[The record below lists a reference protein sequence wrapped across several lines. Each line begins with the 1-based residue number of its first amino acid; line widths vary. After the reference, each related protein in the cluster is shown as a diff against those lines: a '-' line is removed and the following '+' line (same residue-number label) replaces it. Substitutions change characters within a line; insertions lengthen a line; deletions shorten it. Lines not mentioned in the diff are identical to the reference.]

1 MDKSIS
7 VLNYYHTALRNMGLY
22 TSVALAALVY
32 SRFHRGKNFTINVIM
47 IVISIIFILLSV
59 TIGILLLQDLKM
71 ISNNDKTILPMI
83 EKWLLLPNVIIY
95 TNSAIIIST
104 LYVLFVQ
111 FS

>member
-22 TSVALAALVY
+22 TSIALAALVY

-59 TIGILLLQDLKM
+59 TIGILLLQDLEM

-111 FS
+111 FN

>member
-1 MDKSIS
+1 MDKSVS

-22 TSVALAALVY
+22 TSIALAALVY

-59 TIGILLLQDLKM
+59 TIGIFLLQDLEM

-83 EKWLLLPNVIIY
+83 EKWLLLPNIIIY

-104 LYVLFVQ
+104 LYVLFIQ
-111 FS
+111 FN

>member
-1 MDKSIS
+1 
-7 VLNYYHTALRNMGLY
+7 MGLY

-59 TIGILLLQDLKM
+59 TIGILLLQDLEM

-95 TNSAIIIST
+95 TNSAVILST
-104 LYVLFVQ
+104 LYVLFIQ

>member
-59 TIGILLLQDLKM
+59 TIGILLLQDLEM

-95 TNSAIIIST
+95 INSAVILST
-104 LYVLFVQ
+104 LYVLFIQ
-111 FS
+111 FN

>member
-1 MDKSIS
+1 MDKSVS

-22 TSVALAALVY
+22 TSIALAALVY
-32 SRFHRGKNFTINVIM
+32 SRFHRGKIFMINVIM

-59 TIGILLLQDLKM
+59 TIGIFLLQDLEM

-83 EKWLLLPNVIIY
+83 EKWLLLPNIVIY

-111 FS
+111 FN

>member
-1 MDKSIS
+1 MDKSVS

-22 TSVALAALVY
+22 TSVALATLVY

-59 TIGILLLQDLKM
+59 TIGILLLQDLEM

-83 EKWLLLPNVIIY
+83 EKWLLIPNVIIY
-95 TNSAIIIST
+95 TNSAMIISI

-111 FS
+111 FN

>member
-1 MDKSIS
+1 MDKSVS

-22 TSVALAALVY
+22 TSIALAALGY

-59 TIGILLLQDLKM
+59 TIGIFLLQDLEM
-71 ISNNDKTILPMI
+71 ISNNDIEIIPMI

-95 TNSAIIIST
+95 TNSAVILST

-111 FS
+111 FN

>member
-59 TIGILLLQDLKM
+59 TIGILLLQDLEM

-95 TNSAIIIST
+95 TNSAVILST
-104 LYVLFVQ
+104 LYVLFIQ

>member
-1 MDKSIS
+1 MDKSVS

-22 TSVALAALVY
+22 TSIALAALGY

-59 TIGILLLQDLKM
+59 TIGIFVLQDLEM
-71 ISNNDKTILPMI
+71 ISYNDIGIIPMI

-95 TNSAIIIST
+95 INSAVILST
-104 LYVLFVQ
+104 VYVFFVQ
-111 FS
+111 FK

>member
-1 MDKSIS
+1 MDKSVS

-59 TIGILLLQDLKM
+59 TIGIFLLQDLEM

-95 TNSAIIIST
+95 INSAVILST
-104 LYVLFVQ
+104 LYVFFVQ
-111 FS
+111 FN